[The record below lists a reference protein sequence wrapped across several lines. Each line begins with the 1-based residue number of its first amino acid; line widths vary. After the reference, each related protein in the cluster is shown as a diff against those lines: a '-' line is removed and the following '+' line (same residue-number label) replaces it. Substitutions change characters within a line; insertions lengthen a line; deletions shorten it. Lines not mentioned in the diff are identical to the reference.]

1 MRLFS
6 LLFCAALGLV
16 ASAQYVKPIDKD
28 FEQSQRTSGFDET
41 TPDGESS
48 KKTHVPE
55 GIYAWTIDP
64 RFGSV
69 CPADYDTI
77 PHGFQ
82 NENST
87 DGPYGH
93 YNYTGNLSA
102 PRVSRLFTEQGY
114 DMQRSP
120 FIFFQPYDYFLRSTG
135 EWLFTNTKS
144 PFTNMTYHSCG
155 NKTNGED
162 RLTALFSVNSGKKLG
177 FGGRADYAYGR
188 GYYEGQ
194 STAHFD
200 GTVFASYRDE
210 QYQMHAYVKRLFLK
224 TRENGGIENDDYV
237 NRPERFPTRYATE
250 DMPINLARAWN
261 KMEGTQLFLTH
272 RYSLGFRRYRDA
284 KGNEV
289 KAPVA
294 PERTVTDST
303 QQSPAKKAA
312 QGDAS
317 HRQPR
322 LPRLADKTDAPGEGA
337 SQSKAR
343 RKAQMEAESETP
355 DSLKITSEFIP
366 VSSFIHTMSIT
377 DNVRRFQSHQRNNA
391 DSPGY
396 FENFFLPGDSA
407 NDRTHHLGIENTLAV
422 ELHEGFNRWMKM
434 GLRLF
439 GKHEYAR
446 FDFREPNVF
455 VKPDEQSQTCLSFAM
470 ARKRTFKNS
479 TGILPQRVFH
489 ENYFTVGAQILS
501 QRGPIVR
508 YNLLGEIRTT
518 GTDWGEFNIEADASL
533 DIPLRADSLHFD
545 FNGFIRNER
554 PSFYFRH
561 YYARN
566 AWWTNNDLDKQLRT
580 RLCATLRYRRSALTA
595 SLENIQNY
603 IYFQETLTP
612 FTATDGFEN
621 FRHGV
626 KVAQTGKNTQLFA
639 LTLNQDFQWG
649 ILHWDNELTWQT
661 STNQDVLP
669 VPALTG
675 YSNIYLLFRIAR
687 VLRTELGADVRYFT
701 RYDAPTY
708 SPLVGQYA
716 VQDADHRV
724 AIGNYPIVNAYVNF
738 HLKRTRFYLMAS
750 HLNYSAGKGNPF
762 LVPHYPLNRMVVRMG
777 LSWNFVN

>member
-1 MRLFS
+1 MRLLT
-6 LLFCAALGLV
+6 LLFCAALAL
-16 ASAQYVKPIDKD
+16 ASPAQYVQPLDRD
-28 FEQSQRTSGFDET
+28 FEQSQRTSGFEET
-41 TPDGESS
+41 ADGNSS
-48 KKTHVPE
+48 NKKDVPE
-55 GIYAWTIDP
+55 GIYAWTVDP
-64 RFGSV
+64 RFGSIR
-69 CPADYDTI
+69 PADYDTI

-82 NENST
+82 NENAT
-87 DGPYGH
+87 DGPRGH

-102 PRVSRLFTEQGY
+102 PRISRLFTGQGY
-114 DMQRSP
+114 DMQQAP
-120 FIFFQPYDYFLRSTG
+120 FIFFRPYDYFLRPTG

-200 GTVFASYRDE
+200 GALFASYLGE
-210 QYQMHAYVKRLFLK
+210 QYKLHVYAKRLFLK
-224 TRENGGIENDDYV
+224 TRENGGIENDDYI
-237 NRPERFPTRYATE
+237 NRPERFPTRYSTA
-250 DMPINLARAWN
+250 DMPVNLARAWN

-272 RYSLGFRRYRDA
+272 SYSLGFRRYRDA
-284 KGNEV
+284 KGREV
-289 KAPVA
+289 KAPVHPA
-294 PERTVTDST
+294 LQTTDS
-303 QQSPAKKAA
+303 PANPPATEGTA
-312 QGDAS
+312 PTGS
-317 HRQPR
+317 TRRQPR
-322 LPRLADKTDAPGEGA
+322 LPRLANKPGEQDDGKRSSA
-337 SQSKAR
+337 AR
-343 RKAQMEAESETP
+343 RRALAEQAEAQEDTP

-366 VSSFIHTMSIT
+366 VSSFIHTLRIT
-377 DNVRRFQSHQRNNA
+377 DNVRRFQSHERNNA
-391 DSPGY
+391 DNPGY

-407 NDRTHHLGIENTLAV
+407 NDRTHHLGIENTLGV

-446 FDFREPNVF
+446 FDFREPN
-455 VKPDEQSQTCLSFAM
+455 
-470 ARKRTFKNS
+470 S
-479 TGILPQRVFH
+479 TGLLPQRVFH
-489 ENYFTVGAQILS
+489 ENYFTVGAQVLS
-501 QRGPIVR
+501 QRGPVVR

-533 DIPLRADSLHFD
+533 SLPFRTDSLHFD
-545 FNGFIRNER
+545 FNGFLRNER

-580 RLCATLRYRRSALTA
+580 RLCATLRYRRTALTA

-612 FTATDGFEN
+612 FTAPDGFGN
-621 FRHGV
+621 YRHGV
-626 KVAQTGKNTQLFA
+626 KVAQSKKNTQLVA
-639 LTLNQDFQWG
+639 LTLSHGFRWG

-661 STNQDVLP
+661 STQGDVLP
-669 VPALTG
+669 VPALSA
-675 YSNIYLLFRIAR
+675 YSNLYLLFRIAR
-687 VLRTELGADVRYFT
+687 VLRTELGTDVRYFT
-701 RYDAPTY
+701 RYDAPAY

-716 VQDADHRV
+716 VQDAAHRV

-738 HLKRTRFYLMAS
+738 HLKRTRFYIMAT
-750 HLNYSAGKGNPF
+750 HLNYSAGAGNPF
-762 LVPHYPLNRMVVRMG
+762 LVPHYPLNRMVVRIG